1 MLTSLANQAAT
12 FGFYTLAFLFVLTI
26 IVFVHEFGHFI
37 VARWNGVTVQSFAIG
52 FGKEVAGF
60 TDRYGTRWKV
70 GWLPLGGYVKFEG
83 DANAASLPK
92 ASSLD
97 KRKQPPGNFYGKNV
111 AQRASVVAAGPL
123 ANFILAIIIFTI
135 SFMIVGIPRTEP
147 RVDSVQPGSP
157 AESAGIQSGDL
168 IRRINGSAIYS
179 FDDIQ
184 RIVMPRAGETLIV
197 QVERGG
203 AVREFQ
209 IVPESREIDDGFG
222 GRVRIGLMGVS
233 RPRGNALVYERKNPV
248 EALEL
253 GFTETW
259 RIIAGSMHFIK
270 RVVTGQ
276 ENANQLGGAP
286 GHCSNIREGG
296 RTRILR
302 THANRRDVV
311 GQHRTDQFVPGPYA
325 RRGASVIL
333 RHRVRTRPATW
344 AKRAGMGIPGRICP
358 GFGAYVLRDVERP
371 GACFRLPVRTRLRV
385 WKNCRILGLQWAEN
399 NGKGFGG
406 RA

>member
-1 MLTSLANQAAT
+1 MLSSLANQAAT

-97 KRKQPPGNFYGKNV
+97 KKKQSPGNFYGKNV

-147 RVDSVQPGSP
+147 RVDTVQPGSP

-184 RIVMPRAGETLIV
+184 RIVMPRAGETLTV

-276 ENANQLGGAP
+276 ENANQLGGPLAIAQISGRAAELGFYELMRIAAMLSVSIGLINLFP
-286 GHCSNIREGG
+286 VPMLDGGHLLYYVIEFVRG
-296 RTRILR
+296 RPLGQNVQEWGFR
-302 THANRRDVV
+302 V
-311 GQHRTDQFVPGPYA
+311 GFALVLA
-325 RRGASVIL
+325 L
-333 RHRVRTRPATW
+333 MFFATW
-344 AKRAGMGIPGRICP
+344 NDLARVFASL
-358 GFGAYVLRDVERP
+358 FER
-371 GACFRLPVRTRLRV
+371 G
-385 WKNCRILGLQWAEN
+385 
-399 NGKGFGG
+399 
-406 RA
+406 